1 MWNARFAGQEL
12 AMCLRSGATEHMI
25 AGEAKDIAAEL
36 SDQAWHRLSAEH
48 GTKGE
53 RLYEWLRKLIERTPG
68 NSSNIS

>member
-1 MWNARFAGQEL
+1 MCLSAGLQQTECMALAMWNARFAGQEL

-53 RLYEWLRKLIERTPG
+53 RL
-68 NSSNIS
+68 